1 MKNGMGLYMR
11 PLWTPLASLVHSTT
25 FWPRLSRRV
34 KDSPQPNSFSPGAS
48 ENTAATLRE

>member
-11 PLWTPLASLVHSTT
+11 PVSTPLASLAQRTT
-25 FWPRLSRRV
+25 FWPRLSSRV
-34 KDSPQPNSFSPGAS
+34 KDSPQPNNFSPGAS